1 MAINSADMTELVFLE
16 YKSKIDL
23 YIIGKGV
30 PSSDRNDI
38 FSEVLL
44 KLIHQAK
51 RYDSAK
57 ASVSTW
63 IYFIT
68 RSVVADYFRKRKEE
82 HPLMGWEPSD
92 LDFESRVELETE
104 LSELAWQLARLS
116 EKERSV
122 IVLRFYNGMEYCEIA
137 KTMNISEVNA
147 RKIHSRALKKL
158 REWMTDEGK
167 NERRHVPQKDGGK
180 NNKTGGGPELVRQ
193 GAEPPRAADP

>member
-1 MAINSADMTELVFLE
+1 MKKNSADLLERVFLE
-16 YKSKIDL
+16 YKSKIDG
-23 YIIGKGV
+23 YIAWKGV
-30 PSSDRNDI
+30 QVSDRNDV
-38 FSEVLL
+38 FSKVLL
-44 KLIHQAK
+44 KATQQAEHF
-51 RYDSAK
+51 DSVR

-63 IYFIT
+63 IYIIT
-68 RSVVADYFRKRKEE
+68 RSVVIDYFRKRKEE